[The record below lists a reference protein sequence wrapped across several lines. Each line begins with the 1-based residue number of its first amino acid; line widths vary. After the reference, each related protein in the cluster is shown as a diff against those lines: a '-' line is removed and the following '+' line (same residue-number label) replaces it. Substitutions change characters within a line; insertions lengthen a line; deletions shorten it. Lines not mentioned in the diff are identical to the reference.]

1 MGWLPDINNDHL
13 IDSQVPTISSQ
24 VYKVNSSGMPTYFAE
39 DVHILSADSKFL
51 FFYFMISETKHAP
64 IPEH

>member
-1 MGWLPDINNDHL
+1 MGWLPDIINDHL
-13 IDSQVPTISSQ
+13 SDSQAPTISSQ

-39 DVHILSADSKFL
+39 DVDILPADIKFL
-51 FFYFMISETKHAP
+51 FFYFVISKTKHAP